1 MGYDYHG
8 VKGEALT
15 EIVGSHPG
23 LSLGKLPKTFDH
35 RYLAEDV
42 PFGLLPLIEILER
55 YEIPCPVNKA
65 VAALPL
71 LPVGGRLVERCLS
84 PSASASGHGLAMTIL
99 SKDTLI

>member
-65 VAALPL
+65 VAAHASLFP
-71 LPVGGRLVERCLS
+71 ES
-84 PSASASGHGLAMTIL
+84 IPSKPASSGT
-99 SKDTLI
+99 